1 MKIQLRFFV
10 ITCFLLLVRSH
21 QIAGQSTSKAFEFQF
36 ENYTLKGFIETP
48 QNSNSKAVVLL
59 IPGYGK
65 TNFAGGRT
73 YRRLRKKV
81 LEYGLTVVTWDK
93 MGCGNS
99 EGTFDANQPVESSAR
114 EAFEAI
120 KTIKRLKVKGSEQIG
135 LWGLS
140 RAGWICPL
148 INELYP
154 VDFWISVSGT
164 NDKENFGYLL
174 KSNLTIAGKSPK
186 EADRLY
192 QSWMNW
198 HRIVATGGSYEES
211 IEAMQ
216 PLYNDSISTK
226 LFGYKKVTTITE
238 EGRLRYQRNQKSYI
252 SKGHFD
258 TKSGLWVYI
267 ENFDQIL
274 SKVNCPVL
282 AIFGEKDSQV
292 DWRATK
298 ALYDQ
303 VYEEKGNLTVKTFP
317 NGNHVLQKSKTG
329 GWREDLSASNWA
341 FCDGYFETMRVWLKD
356 QKFID

>member
-1 MKIQLRFFV
+1 MRKNTLFFV
-10 ITCFLLLVRSH
+10 CLCCVFLLTTQL
-21 QIAGQSTSKAFEFQF
+21 AKGQSTSKPFEFQF
-36 ENYTLKGFIETP
+36 ENKTLKGFIEMP
-48 QNSNSKAVVLL
+48 QNKNPKAAILL
-59 IPGYGK
+59 IPGYGR
-65 TNFAGGRT
+65 TRFAEGRT
-73 YRRLRKKV
+73 YVRLRKKL
-81 LEYGLTVVTWDK
+81 LEYGLTVITWDK

-99 EGTFDANQPVESSAR
+99 EGIFDANQPVESSAR

-120 KTIKRLKVKGSEQIG
+120 KTIQKIKVKGSETIG

-174 KSNLTIAGKSPK
+174 KSNLIIAGKGPK

-198 HRIVATGGSYEES
+198 HRIVATGGTYEES
-211 IEAMQ
+211 IAAMQ
-216 PLYNDSISTK
+216 PLYDDDLSRK
-226 LFGYKKVTTITE
+226 LFRFKKADSITE
-238 EGRLRYQRNQKSYI
+238 EGRLKYQRQQKSYT
-252 SKGHFD
+252 SKGRFD
-258 TKSGLWVYI
+258 PKSGLWVYI

-274 SKVNCPVL
+274 AKVKAPVL

-298 ALYDQ
+298 ALYER
-303 VYEEKGNLTVKTFP
+303 VYEKNQNLTVKTFP
-317 NGNHVLQKSKTG
+317 NGNHILQKAKTG
-329 GWREDLSASNWA
+329 GWREDLSASKWA
-341 FCDGYFETMRVWLKD
+341 FCDGYFEVMETWLRD
-356 QKFID
+356 QNLIE